1 MKHLPDK
8 TGKCFFVYARLA
20 PDWSGLDIF
29 DRLIHLYSINYLIM
43 KLPTTILTLIMSIS
57 LGFSQT
63 VLLSNNFKGGTD
75 TLILKSTRV
84 KGVGLFQLG
93 AGSALIGDT
102 VEFRSRIPYK
112 DYPLIFPDGIKNIEL
127 GIHAISLRPLRF
139 RSADGKDLIQEP
151 LSVAEN
157 CFGLMY
163 GTWDNREILIVDQNH
178 NGDFRDDTVRS
189 VHEFGWGRKPNSL
202 LVCKYIVKA
211 EGKIIS
217 DSSWI
222 EIGTARERLL
232 MSTYQHQVSNVAIGK
247 YFSQLG
253 VADENGGSFCYL
265 RPILALLSENGIR
278 RDTLFSRDFVSKGQ
292 YIKLGSDF
300 YKFHDFYS
308 GDGTIVLIKEN
319 DFAKQVGVQVGLISP
334 DFRFKTVTGDTLTSV
349 VFKNKKVLIVNVSG
363 CTPSSYEIYKELNKA
378 AEGKLTILGI
388 NSGVVK
394 GLSGMMVDVTD
405 SYNEF
410 LYNQFRNAY
419 SSYDCFLIS
428 EEGRVIDKFDVFD
441 WKSHLTD
448 FPSSN

>member
-1 MKHLPDK
+1 
-8 TGKCFFVYARLA
+8 
-20 PDWSGLDIF
+20 
-29 DRLIHLYSINYLIM
+29 M
-43 KLPTTILTLIMSIS
+43 KLLTTILTLIVSIA

-63 VLLSNNFKGGTD
+63 VLLPNHFKGAPD

-102 VEFRSRIPYK
+102 VEFRARLPYK
-112 DYPLIFPDGIKNIEL
+112 DYPLVFPDEIKNIEL
-127 GIHAISLRPLRF
+127 GLQSITMNPLRF
-139 RSADGKDLIQEP
+139 RSVDGKDITPEP
-151 LSVAEN
+151 LSIREN
-157 CFGLMY
+157 YFALMY
-163 GTWDNREILIVDQNH
+163 GARDNKEVFILDQNQ

-189 VHEFGWGRKPNSL
+189 LHELTWGRKPHNL
-202 LVCKYIVKA
+202 LVCKYNVKVGNRIMA
-211 EGKIIS
+211 

-222 EIGTARERLL
+222 EIGTAREQLWIG
-232 MSTYQHQVSNVAIGK
+232 TFQHQVSNFTIDNHS
-247 YFSQLG
+247 FQIG
-253 VADENGGSFCYL
+253 VADGIGGSFSNFQ
-265 RPILALLSENGIR
+265 PILALLSENGIR
-278 RDTLFSRDFVSKGQ
+278 RDTLFTRDFVSQGL

-300 YKFHDFYS
+300 YKFHDFYD

-319 DFAKQVGVQVGLISP
+319 DYAKQLGVQVGLISP
-334 DFRFKTVTGDTLTSV
+334 EYRFRTVTGDTLTSA

-410 LYNQFRNAY
+410 IYNKFRNAY

-428 EEGRVIDKFDVFD
+428 EEGRVIDKFEVFD
-441 WKSHLTD
+441 WKSHLAND
-448 FPSSN
+448 LSVQ